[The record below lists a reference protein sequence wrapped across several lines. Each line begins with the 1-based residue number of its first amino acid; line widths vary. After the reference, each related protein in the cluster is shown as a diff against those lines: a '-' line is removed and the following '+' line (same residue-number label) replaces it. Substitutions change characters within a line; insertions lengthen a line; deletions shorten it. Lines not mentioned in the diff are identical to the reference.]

1 MSSKLPRSFYARPTL
16 IVARGLLNQRL
27 VRIFERR
34 RLSGRIVEV
43 EAYSGMDDAA
53 SHARFG
59 ETERNAAMFGP
70 PGHAYV
76 YLIYGIHHCLNLV
89 TEEPGFPAAILIRA
103 LEPIEGLEVQ
113 QRLRG
118 PERPFEELTRGPGRL
133 CQALAIDRGF
143 DGLDLCASESPLW
156 VEEEPGA
163 PPEAIARSPRVGVT
177 GDQEARSVPW
187 RFFIQDNPWV
197 SR

>member
-1 MSSKLPRSFYARPTL
+1 LPRSFYARPTL
-16 IVARGLLNQRL
+16 KVARELLNQRL
-27 VRIFERR
+27 VRAFEGH

-43 EAYSGMDDAA
+43 EAYVGMEDAA

-89 TEEPGFPAAILIRA
+89 TQERGFPAAILIRA
-103 LEPIEGLEVQ
+103 LEPIEGLEIQ

-118 PERPFEELTRGPGRL
+118 PERPFKDLTRGPGRL
-133 CQALAIDRGF
+133 CQALAIDRSF
-143 DGLDLCASESPLW
+143 DARDLCTPESPLW
-156 VEEEPGA
+156 VEKEPGA
-163 PPEAIARSPRVGVT
+163 PPEVIAQSPRIGVT
-177 GDQEARSVPW
+177 GDEEARSIPW
-187 RFFIQDNPWV
+187 RFYIQDSPWV

>member
-1 MSSKLPRSFYARPTL
+1 MSSKLPRSFFARPTL
-16 IVARGLLNQRL
+16 KVARELLNQRL
-27 VRIFERR
+27 VRAFEGQ

-43 EAYSGMDDAA
+43 EAYVGMEDAA

-89 TEEPGFPAAILIRA
+89 TREAGFPAAILIRA
-103 LEPIEGLEVQ
+103 LEPVEGLEIQ

-118 PERPFEELTRGPGRL
+118 PERPFKDLTSGPGRL
-133 CQALAIDRGF
+133 CQALAIDRSF
-143 DGLDLCASESPLW
+143 DALDLCAPESPLW

-163 PPEAIARSPRVGVT
+163 PLAAIGQSPRIGVT
-177 GDQEARSVPW
+177 GDEEARSVPW